1 MKPTVRRQYVAG
13 SYRTKTK
20 AFHNRRWRISLTF
33 CAVIIAMLALAA
45 IVTQRARAEGDAE
58 LIDINIADADALQ
71 TLPGIGKVKAQAIVD
86 YRDAHGNFEDTEDLM
101 KVKGIGAKTFNNLK
115 QLITISQSVKK
126 KMAVVRHSRHLPI
139 TWATLKKRN

>member
-13 SYRTKTK
+13 SYRTHTK

-33 CAVIIAMLALAA
+33 CAVIIALLTFVA

-58 LIDINIADADALQ
+58 LIDINIANADALQ
-71 TLPGIGKVKAQAIVD
+71 MLPGIGKVKAQAIVD
-86 YRDAHGNFEDTEDLM
+86 HRKAHGDFNSIEDLM

-115 QLITISQSVKK
+115 QLITVSQTVKK
-126 KMAVVRHSRHLPI
+126 KMAVVRTRKLMLT
-139 TWATLKKRN
+139 TWGAMKRN